1 MELSPLTQD
10 ARPDIFQP
18 KIVQLYEQLL
28 LHDDEPGLPSE
39 GFWREFFLLHPD
51 KAGLIKI
58 LDSIS
63 PDHILQLQASTQDL
77 FSRAVKEAEIG
88 ISPQNLNAFEN
99 MAALLGGVLT
109 KRYTNPSS
117 DVIQVLAGLDEVDII
132 VTRLV
137 SCIDSTVKEHGDVA
151 LRRSAIK
158 CAIAMVSGAYK
169 TGLVSY
175 FTHKDLFPGLM
186 KFVHDV
192 QDPRDSLEA
201 FLLLGLLANYNKFE
215 IQNPYELRLD
225 DFVNEDTIQRIVRTV
240 GMVSSATRNQYVE
253 IQDDLPESWNLN
265 STLIFL
271 GLRAFAPEA
280 KAKATPPTEEEAK
293 LLFGAL
299 PRPEAALILSTYS
312 FVNANKVFAANLA
325 TLPASLKSTES
336 PFSAFLS
343 YGSYLVHHAYRSERC
358 VHYSILVLLTLR
370 VITEDNL
377 IMKRLS
383 ASESKIPVRF
393 CRQRA
398 PHLPLVTSDRIPL
411 AVIMDICTTT
421 LSHNLRKRLDV
432 PLYSLS
438 IDIILR
444 IVTYLSRNKI
454 RLIHH
459 WSYIWGSLTSLIR
472 FLTQYAPDLSYLPS
486 IGESL
491 CTPLTNL
498 TAFCLAVGDTFLPD
512 PTSYDDLFYKLIEI
526 GPVLPKFCD
535 AYNLA
540 PPSSVATSAT
550 NTTHSLQILIKVS
563 THYHNLLTSKHGTSQ
578 KHQSPAAVAEVIK
591 QGYETLDLP
600 ENTAAEFGSW
610 MPWREG
616 TEKALIKKIIR
627 TVVEDSRKLAIAS

>member
-1 MELSPLTQD
+1 
-10 ARPDIFQP
+10 
-18 KIVQLYEQLL
+18 
-28 LHDDEPGLPSE
+28 
-39 GFWREFFLLHPD
+39 
-51 KAGLIKI
+51 
-58 LDSIS
+58 
-63 PDHILQLQASTQDL
+63 
-77 FSRAVKEAEIG
+77 
-88 ISPQNLNAFEN
+88 

-151 LRRSAIK
+151 LRCSAIK
-158 CAIAMVSGAYK
+158 CAIAMVSGAIK

-383 ASESKIPVRF
+383 ASESKIP
-393 CRQRA
+393 
-398 PHLPLVTSDRIPL
+398 
-411 AVIMDICTTT
+411 
-421 LSHNLRKRLDV
+421 
-432 PLYSLS
+432 
-438 IDIILR
+438 
-444 IVTYLSRNKI
+444 
-454 RLIHH
+454 
-459 WSYIWGSLTSLIR
+459 
-472 FLTQYAPDLSYLPS
+472 YAPDLSYLPS